1 MTRKRT
7 IGILTL
13 LTAAAASVFALT
25 QGKLSTEQPAP
36 PTVTPTETVTA
47 SQPCAYTWAYK
58 DLPEISAEFE
68 ASVKTVLPEANA
80 HALAFGEDCVVA
92 DGSSTFLAMETDF
105 YVILSVTDLNDD
117 ELFGN
122 FIEQVLPIVDGF
134 APPRVPGPKEGFVEF
149 TFRNGENQRVL
160 RIPLPLGRELR
171 ERGLHGAELIAA
183 IEAQ

>member
-7 IGILTL
+7 IGILTV

-25 QGKLSTEQPAP
+25 QGKLSAEQPAP
-36 PTVTPTETVTA
+36 PTITPTETVMA
-47 SQPCAYTWAYK
+47 NQPCAYTWAYK

-68 ASVKTVLPEANA
+68 ASVKAALPEANA
-80 HALAFGEDCVVA
+80 HALAFGEDCVAA

-105 YVILSVTDLNDD
+105 YVILSVTDLDD
-117 ELFGN
+117 YELLGN

-134 APPRVPGPKEGFVEF
+134 APPHVPGPKEGFVEF

-160 RIPLPLGRELR
+160 RVPLSLGRELR

-183 IEAQ
+183 IESQ